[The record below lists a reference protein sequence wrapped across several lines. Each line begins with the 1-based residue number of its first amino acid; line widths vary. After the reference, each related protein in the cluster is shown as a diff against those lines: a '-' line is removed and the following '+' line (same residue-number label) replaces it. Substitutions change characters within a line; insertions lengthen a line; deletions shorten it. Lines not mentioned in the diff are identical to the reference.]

1 MASDKDPK
9 IIFSPSGKRG
19 QFPAG
24 TSLLQAAR
32 KLGVDIDSVCG
43 GRGTC
48 GRCQITISEGAF
60 PKDGIVS
67 DAASLSA
74 QTDAESRCR
83 DKQRLKE
90 GHRLSC
96 QTQFAGD
103 VAIDVPSTSQIHRQ
117 LVCKDHEVRAI
128 SISPTV
134 QAYFVEV
141 TKPDLSDPRGDLE
154 RLISAL
160 KNDWLLGNLICDL
173 TVTRSL
179 PEMLRAANWQVT
191 VAVKDSTE
199 IVAVFPGLKES
210 LYGVAIDVGTT
221 TIAAHLCDLSSGDV
235 LASAGRMNPQI
246 RYGEDLMSR
255 VSYIMLN
262 SGGEAELIKA
272 VREAISE
279 LLAETATGA
288 RLQLLDIVEIVIV
301 GNPIMQH
308 LVLGLN
314 PVHLGTAPF
323 SLTTDAATSVR
334 AGDIGIDINPG
345 GYAYVLP
352 CIAGHVGADAAA
364 VLLAEAPYDRD
375 EISLL
380 IDVGTNAEMFLGNRD
395 RLLAASS
402 PTGPAFEG
410 AQISAGQR
418 AAPGAVERVRID
430 PGSLEPRFKLVGCD
444 VWSDDPAFNDQMPV
458 TGITGICGS
467 GIIEAIAELYL
478 AGVINAEGVVLAE
491 AADRSMRIVSQ
502 DRTFTYI
509 LVEGEPGVR
518 IEQNDIRAIQLAKA
532 ALYAGARLLMDRL
545 GVAQVQRIRL
555 AGAFGAN
562 IDVKYAM
569 ILGMIP
575 DCDLSNVSSA
585 GNAAGTGAR
594 IALLDKHARPLI
606 EKQVRAVEK
615 IETATEESFQR
626 HYVSAMGI
634 PHQSDP
640 FTELDKVVKLPIN
653 EPATSGRRRRKR
665 GR

>member
-1 MASDKDPK
+1 MPTGKDPK

-48 GRCQITISEGAF
+48 GRCQVTVSEGEF
-60 PKDGIVS
+60 SKHGIVS
-67 DAASLSA
+67 NTAHLSD
-74 QTDAESRCR
+74 QNEAESRSR
-83 DKQRLKE
+83 DKRKLRE

-96 QTQFAGD
+96 QTQLLGD
-103 VAIDVPSTSQIHRQ
+103 IAIDVPSTSQIHRQ
-117 LVCKDHEVRAI
+117 LVCKDHEARAI
-128 SISPTV
+128 SINPSV
-134 QAYFVEV
+134 HAFFVEV
-141 TKPDLSDPRGDLE
+141 ARPSLTDPTGDLE
-154 RLISAL
+154 RLMAAL
-160 KNDWLLGNLICDL
+160 EKDWQLSNLVCDL
-173 TVTRSL
+173 AITRSL
-179 PEMLRAANWQVT
+179 PEVLRTANWQVT
-191 VAVKDSTE
+191 VAVRGSTE
-199 IVAVFPGLKES
+199 IVAVSAGLKES
-210 LYGVAIDVGTT
+210 LYGVAIDVGST
-221 TIAAHLCDLSSGDV
+221 TIAAHLCDLSSGEV

-272 VREAISE
+272 VRGAISE
-279 LLAETATGA
+279 LLIETTAKA
-288 RLQLLDIVEIVIV
+288 RLRPLDIVEIVIV

-314 PVHLGTAPF
+314 PIHLGTAPF
-323 SLTTDAATSVR
+323 TLTSDAATSVR
-334 AGDIGIDINPG
+334 ARDIGIDISPG
-345 GYAYVLP
+345 GY
-352 CIAGHVGADAAA
+352 GHVGADAAA

-380 IDVGTNAEMFLGNRD
+380 IDVGTNAEIFLGNRD
-395 RLLAASS
+395 RILAASS

-410 AQISAGQR
+410 AQISSGQR

-430 PGSLEPRFKLVGCD
+430 HDTLEPRFKVVGCD
-444 VWSDDPAFNDQMPV
+444 VWSDDAAFNDQLPV
-458 TGITGICGS
+458 TGVSGICGS
-467 GIIEAIAELYL
+467 GIIEAVAELFL
-478 AGVINAEGVVLAE
+478 AGVVNAEGVITPE
-491 AADRSMRIVSQ
+491 AAARSKRIVRQ
-502 DRTFTYI
+502 ERTFTYI

-532 ALYAGARLLMDRL
+532 ALYAGVRLLMDKL
-545 GVAQVQRIRL
+545 GVTRVQRIRL

-594 IALLDKHARPLI
+594 IALLDRHARQLI
-606 EKQVRAVEK
+606 EQQVRAIEK
-615 IETATEESFQR
+615 IETAAEDSFQD

-634 PHQSDP
+634 PHQFDP
-640 FTELDKVVKLPIN
+640 FTELRKLVEVPITK
-653 EPATSGRRRRKR
+653 PATTGRRRRKR
-665 GR
+665 TR